1 MIQAVCIILFL
12 VFAVVAGLFVLLLLF
27 SALWEFIYT
36 ISDSKT
42 DQHELNSKNKDNQMG
57 R

>member
-1 MIQAVCIILFL
+1 MIQAVLIILFL

>member
-1 MIQAVCIILFL
+1 MIQAVCTILFL

>member
-12 VFAVVAGLFVLLLLF
+12 VFAVVTGLFVLLLLF